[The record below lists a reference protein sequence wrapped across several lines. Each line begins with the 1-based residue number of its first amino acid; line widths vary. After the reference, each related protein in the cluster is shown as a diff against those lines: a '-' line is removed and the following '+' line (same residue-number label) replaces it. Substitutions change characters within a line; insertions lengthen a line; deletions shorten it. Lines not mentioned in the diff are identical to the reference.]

1 MKKLLIILF
10 LWAASIQLVSAVG
23 YNYNQQMNGVD
34 VCWQYDDMCGVLTAS
49 NTEIIHWVTDGGS
62 NSCEISGYGWALTP
76 NSQYYAYYPYSQSYK
91 INKNPMTALP
101 VSYKGQTQ
109 TENGSAAHLNAYD
122 FMTAQAL
129 SEEENCHFDFN
140 HLGCVLRIECEVRG
154 KQKLKDLTISSSS
167 KVFADEATMDAV
179 NGTLTPT
186 AYSSTMSLSLDNV
199 TIEAGEHLVA
209 FIMLP
214 AMDLTDKLMTVL
226 LTNAEG
232 KVCSADIRAT
242 DIKQG
247 CLYPIYLKMSAF
259 RNARARAFD
268 FDLNSDSDSDSDSD
282 FNFNF
287 DSDFNVRKAAA
298 KAPIISRVT
307 AAMPN
312 FLSDDAHCFE
322 QINWI
327 DDSGIDS
334 PNISTSGGTES
345 GRRSYTLNGM
355 KTSFADRGTII
366 IRNGKKYL
374 K

>member
-1 MKKLLIILF
+1 MKNLLSILF
-10 LWAASIQLVSAVG
+10 LWAASMQLAFAIG
-23 YNYNQQMNGVD
+23 YTYNQQTGGMD
-34 VCWQYDDMCGVLTAS
+34 VCWQYDDMCGVLTES

-62 NSCEISGYGWALTP
+62 SSCEISGYGWALTP

-109 TENGSAAHLNAYD
+109 TGNNNTAHLNAFD

-129 SEEENCHFDFN
+129 SGEENCHFDFN

-154 KQKLKDLTISSSS
+154 KQTLKGLTITSSS
-167 KVFADEATMDAV
+167 KVFVDEATIDAV

-186 AYSSTMSLSLDNV
+186 AYSSTMSLALNDV
-199 TIEAGEHLVA
+199 TIADGEHLVV
-209 FIMLP
+209 FMMLP
-214 AMDLTDKLMTVL
+214 AMDLTDKLMTVT

-242 DIKQG
+242 DIKRG
-247 CLYPIYLKMSAF
+247 CLYPMYLKMSAF
-259 RNARARAFD
+259 RNARVRAFD
-268 FDLNSDSDSDSDSD
+268 SDDPLWFSHINENSDSDFSSTAIKSP
-282 FNFNF
+282 
-287 DSDFNVRKAAA
+287 A

-307 AAMPN
+307 AAMSN
-312 FLSDDAHCFE
+312 FLSDDTHSFE

-327 DDSGIDS
+327 DDSGIAS
-334 PNISTSGGTES
+334 PSISPYGGVE
-345 GRRSYTLNGM
+345 GGCRSYTLTG
-355 KTSFADRGTII
+355 
-366 IRNGKKYL
+366 IRTQSPKQGAIVVHNGKKYII